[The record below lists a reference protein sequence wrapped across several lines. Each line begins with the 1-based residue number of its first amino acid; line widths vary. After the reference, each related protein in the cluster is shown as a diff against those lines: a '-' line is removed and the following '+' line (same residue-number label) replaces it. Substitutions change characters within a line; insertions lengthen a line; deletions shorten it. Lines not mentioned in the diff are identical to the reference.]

1 MPVVGFGFK
10 KIIAEKITSL
20 KPKTVINTDLNIK
33 NVRKV
38 DSKLFSQTI
47 IVFDFLF
54 NVLYKHN
61 NENVAIIQ
69 LEGEVL
75 YTSEEKIITKILEDW
90 KNKKISNEIRPII
103 YNTILDRCNF
113 KALQLEHELGLP
125 FHLPFPKLKLKK

>member
-10 KIIAEKITSL
+10 KIVAEKIATL
-20 KPKTVINTDLNIK
+20 KPKTTINANLNIK
-33 NVRKV
+33 DIRKV

-47 IVFDFLF
+47 LVFDFIF
-54 NVLYKHN
+54 SVTYKQGN
-61 NENVAIIQ
+61 DNIAVIQ
-69 LEGEVL
+69 LEGEML
-75 YTSEEKIITKILEDW
+75 YTAEEKIITKILEDW
-90 KNKKISNEIRPII
+90 KNKKISAEIKPII